1 MQSSSVHEEPVRSR
15 NTAYTAKQPVIGN
28 NDDVKRNS
36 IDEPEEP
43 AAKRLKSEGK
53 QRG

>member
-1 MQSSSVHEEPVRSR
+1 MQSSSVHEELARSH
-15 NTAYTAKQPVIGN
+15 NTTYTAKQPVIEN
-28 NDDVKRNS
+28 NDDVKRSS
-36 IDEPEEP
+36 IDKSEEP